1 LSLEKFLVKVFDVH
15 VRLYVVFCPAAK
27 MPIVWSF
34 WIHYGVG
41 ISSRLAEDC
50 MKQINLLHE
59 VSDSDSP
66 PTLEEVK
73 AQVVIRERIV
83 DLFERV
89 SNFL

>member
-1 LSLEKFLVKVFDVH
+1 
-15 VRLYVVFCPAAK
+15 
-27 MPIVWSF
+27 
-34 WIHYGVG
+34 
-41 ISSRLAEDC
+41 